1 MKFIT
6 FFNTM
11 PLKPGIYFIRQISHS
26 VVSNSLRP
34 DELQHTRPPWVAI
47 TNSWSLLKLMSIKAV
62 MPSNHLILCHHLLF
76 LPSIFPSHQ
85 VLL

>member
-11 PLKPGIYFIRQISHS
+11 PLKSGIYFIRQFSRS